1 MPSRPEPAPLITI
14 DDVRAAAARLA
25 GVAHRTPVVTS
36 RTLDA
41 MTGHSVLLKAESL
54 QRVGAFKFRGA
65 YNRISTLTADQL
77 AAGVV
82 AVSSGNHAQAVALS
96 ARLCG
101 TRAVILMPTDA
112 PTSKLAAT
120 RGYGAEVVE
129 FDRWTADREQLLAS
143 TAAERGLTIVHPYDD
158 PYVMAGQGTAVLE
171 LIEDAGPLDALLVCL
186 GGGGLLAGSATVAKA
201 LNPSTWVVG
210 VEPTASDDWQRSFAA
225 GHPVRVEV
233 GPSIADGQLTPQPGR
248 LTWPVVSA
256 LADEI
261 VTVTDDEIAVA
272 VRFCFERLN
281 LVVEPSGA
289 SALAALLG
297 SKVSRLTDGGGAA
310 RRIGITLSGGNVD
323 AARFAKL
330 IAPG

>member
-1 MPSRPEPAPLITI
+1 MITLS
-14 DDVRAAAARLA
+14 DVRAAAARLD

-41 MTGHSVLLKAESL
+41 LTGCDVVLKAESL

-65 YNRISTLTADQL
+65 YNRVSTLAAPEL

-101 TRAVILMPTDA
+101 TCAVILMPSDA
-112 PTSKLAAT
+112 PASKLAAT
-120 RGYGAEVVE
+120 RGYGAEVIE
-129 FDRWTADREQLLAS
+129 FDRWTTDREALLADVAADRRLAV
-143 TAAERGLTIVHPYDD
+143 VHPYDD
-158 PYVMAGQGTAVLE
+158 PFVMAGQGTAVLE
-171 LIEDAGPLDALLVCL
+171 LIEDSGLLDALLVCL

-201 LNPSTWVVG
+201 LHPSTWVVG

-225 GHPVRVEV
+225 GRPVRVEV
-233 GPSIADGQLTPQPGR
+233 GASIADGQLTPQPGR

-261 VTVTDDEIAVA
+261 VTVTDDEIRAA

-289 SALAALLG
+289 SALAALLAGRVSGLAAG
-297 SKVSRLTDGGGAA
+297 SRVGV
-310 RRIGITLSGGNVD
+310 TLSGGNVD
-323 AARFAKL
+323 PARFAEI
-330 IAPG
+330 IAAP